1 MLSKVLVANRGEI
14 AVRVIRACREL
25 GVESVAIYSDLD
37 TNALH
42 VRLADEAWRLG
53 GQSAAESYLDVNKV
67 LEIVDKCGAD
77 GVHPGYGFLSENA
90 DFARAVTEKGVAFIG
105 PPPEAIEI
113 MGDKLSAREAAEKV
127 GVSGVPGTS
136 GLITDPEEVKKFASE
151 HGWPVAVKAAY
162 GGGGRGMKVVESES
176 EVESAVDSARRES
189 MASFG
194 RDELYLERYL
204 TSPRHVE
211 VQVLADSHGNVVYLG
226 DRDCSAQRRHQK
238 LVEEAPA
245 PGIPDDIRV
254 AMGEAA
260 VAVARGCNYTN
271 AGTVEFLFQEG
282 DFFYLE
288 MNTRLQVEHPVTE
301 MVTGI
306 DLVEKQLRIASGEP
320 LDFSQEDITY
330 SGHAIEFRINAE
342 DPSGGKFLPD
352 PGHLNALKVPD
363 GFGVRFDGG
372 YESGD
377 EISQFYDNLIGKLVV
392 WGSDREVAIE
402 RGLRA
407 LSELKISG
415 VATTASAARVII
427 DHPDF
432 RSVKHST
439 RWVEEKLDFPED
451 PSTQIGEEERTSFE
465 RRQTTVEVD
474 GRRFEVNILVPD
486 SKTKPPRRS
495 SSGLSS
501 SGSGSGQVTAPMQ
514 GTIVNIL
521 VEEGSEIQT
530 GEPICVLEAMKME
543 NNVMAEKS
551 GIVKEVLVSKG
562 DSVGAGDVLAVI
574 E

>member
-25 GVESVAIYSDLD
+25 GIKSVAVYSDLD

-53 GQSAAESYLDVNKV
+53 GQSATESYLDVDKV

-90 DFARAVTEKGVAFIG
+90 DFARVITEKGVAFIG

-136 GLITDPEEVKKFASE
+136 DLITDPEEVKKFASE

-162 GGGGRGMKVVESES
+162 GGGGRGMKVVESED

-211 VQVLADSHGNVVYLG
+211 VQVLADSQGNVVYLG
-226 DRDCSAQRRHQK
+226 DRDCSTQRRHQK

-245 PGIPDDIRV
+245 PEIPDEVRV

-260 VAVARGCNYTN
+260 VAVAKGCNYTN
-271 AGTVEFLFQEG
+271 AGTVEFLFQDGE
-282 DFFYLE
+282 FFYLE

-306 DLVEKQLRIASGEP
+306 DLVEQQLRVASGEP
-320 LDFSQEDITY
+320 LSFSQDDIVV

-342 DPSGGKFLPD
+342 DPAGGKFLPA
-352 PGHLNALKVPD
+352 PGHINALKVPD
-363 GFGVRFDGG
+363 GFGVRFDSG
-372 YESGD
+372 YEAGD
-377 EISQFYDNLIGKLVV
+377 DVSQFYDNLIGKLVV
-392 WGSDREVAIE
+392 WGSDREIAIG

-407 LSELKISG
+407 LDELEVSG
-415 VATTASAARVII
+415 VATTASAASVII
-427 DHPDF
+427 GHPDF
-432 RSVKHST
+432 QNVTHST
-439 RWVEEKLDFPED
+439 RWVEEQLEFPEESVD
-451 PSTQIGEEERTSFE
+451 QISEEGTVLE
-465 RRQTTVEVD
+465 RRQATVEVN
-474 GRRFEVNILVPD
+474 GRRFEVNLLVPE

-495 SSGLSS
+495 TSGLSS
-501 SGSGSGQVTAPMQ
+501 SGSGSGQVVAPMQ
-514 GTIVNIL
+514 GTIVNVL
-521 VEEGSEIQT
+521 VEEGSEIEA
-530 GEPICVLEAMKME
+530 GDPICVLEAMKME

-551 GIVKEVLVSKG
+551 GVVKEVLVSMG
-562 DSVGAGDVLAVI
+562 DSVGAGDILAVI

>member
-25 GVESVAIYSDLD
+25 GIESVAVYSDLD

-53 GQSAAESYLDVNKV
+53 GQSATESYLDVDKV

-136 GLITDPEEVKKFASE
+136 GLITDPEEVKQFASE

-162 GGGGRGMKVVESES
+162 GGGGRGMKVVESEE

-245 PGIPDDIRV
+245 PEISHEVRV

-260 VAVARGCNYTN
+260 VAVAKGCNYTN
-271 AGTVEFLFQEG
+271 AGTVEFLFQNGE
-282 DFFYLE
+282 FFYLE

-306 DLVEKQLRIASGEP
+306 DLVEQQIRVASGES
-320 LDFSQEDITY
+320 LSFSQDDIVI

-342 DPSGGKFLPD
+342 DPAGGRFLPV
-352 PGHLNALKVPD
+352 PGHIDTLKVPD
-363 GFGVRFDGG
+363 GFGVRFDSG
-372 YESGD
+372 YEEGD
-377 EISQFYDNLIGKLVV
+377 DISQFYDNLIGKLVV
-392 WGSDREVAIE
+392 WGSNRDIAIG

-407 LSELKISG
+407 LGELEVSG
-415 VATTASAARVII
+415 VATTASAASII
-427 DHPDF
+427 IGHPDF
-432 RSVKHST
+432 QNVTHTT
-439 RWVEEKLDFPED
+439 RWVEEQLEFPEEPAD
-451 PSTQIGEEERTSFE
+451 QISEEGTAFE
-465 RRQTTVEVD
+465 RQQTTVEVD
-474 GRRFEVNILVPD
+474 GRRFEVNVLLPD
-486 SKTKPPRRS
+486 SKTRPPRRS
-495 SSGLSS
+495 TSGLSS
-501 SGSGSGQVTAPMQ
+501 SSSGSGQVVAPMQ
-514 GTIVNIL
+514 GTIVNVL
-521 VEEGSEIQT
+521 VEEGSEIEA
-530 GEPICVLEAMKME
+530 GDPICVLEAMKME

-551 GIVKEVLVSKG
+551 GVVKELLVSKE

>member
-25 GVESVAIYSDLD
+25 GIESVAVYSDLD

-53 GQSAAESYLDVNKV
+53 GQSATESYLDVDKV

-90 DFARAVTEKGVAFIG
+90 DFARVITEKGVAFIG

-136 GLITDPEEVKKFASE
+136 DLITDPEEVKKFASE

-162 GGGGRGMKVVESES
+162 GGGGRGMKVVESED
-176 EVESAVDSARRES
+176 EVKSAVDSARRES

-211 VQVLADSHGNVVYLG
+211 VQVLADSQGNVVYLG
-226 DRDCSAQRRHQK
+226 DRDCSTQRRHQK

-245 PGIPDDIRV
+245 PEMPDEVRV

-260 VAVARGCNYTN
+260 VAVAKGCNYTN
-271 AGTVEFLFQEG
+271 AGTVEFLFQDGE
-282 DFFYLE
+282 FFYLE

-306 DLVEKQLRIASGEP
+306 DLVEQQLRVASGEP
-320 LDFSQEDITY
+320 LSFSQDDIVV

-342 DPSGGKFLPD
+342 DPAGGKFLPA
-352 PGHLNALKVPD
+352 PGHINALKVPD
-363 GFGVRFDGG
+363 GFGVRFDSG
-372 YESGD
+372 YEAGD
-377 EISQFYDNLIGKLVV
+377 DVSQFYDNLIGKLVV
-392 WGSDREVAIE
+392 WGSDREIAIG

-407 LSELKISG
+407 LDELEVSG
-415 VATTASAARVII
+415 VATTASAASVII
-427 DHPDF
+427 GHPDF
-432 RSVKHST
+432 QNVTHST
-439 RWVEEKLDFPED
+439 RWVEEQLEFPEESVD
-451 PSTQIGEEERTSFE
+451 QISEEGTVLE
-465 RRQTTVEVD
+465 RRQATVEVN
-474 GRRFEVNILVPD
+474 GRRFEVNLLVPE

-495 SSGLSS
+495 TSGLSS
-501 SGSGSGQVTAPMQ
+501 SGSGSGQVVAPMQ
-514 GTIVNIL
+514 GTIVNVL
-521 VEEGSEIQT
+521 VEEGSEIEA
-530 GEPICVLEAMKME
+530 GDPICVLEAMKME

-551 GIVKEVLVSKG
+551 GVVKEVLVSMG
-562 DSVGAGDVLAVI
+562 DSVGAGDILAVI

>member
-14 AVRVIRACREL
+14 AVRVIRTCREL
-25 GVESVAIYSDLD
+25 GIKSVAVYSDLD

-53 GQSAAESYLDVNKV
+53 GQSATESYLDVDKV

-90 DFARAVTEKGVAFIG
+90 DFARAVTKKGVAFIG

-113 MGDKLSAREAAEKV
+113 MGDKLSGREAAEKV

-136 GLITDPEEVKKFASE
+136 DLITDPEEVKKFASE

-162 GGGGRGMKVVESES
+162 GGGGRGMKVVESEE

-211 VQVLADSHGNVVYLG
+211 VQVLADSQGNVVYLG

-245 PGIPDDIRV
+245 PEIPDEIRT
-254 AMGEAA
+254 AMGEAS
-260 VAVARGCNYTN
+260 VAVAKGCEYTN
-271 AGTVEFLFQEG
+271 AGTVEFLFQDGE
-282 DFFYLE
+282 FFYLE

-306 DLVEKQLRIASGEP
+306 DLVEQQLRVASGEP
-320 LDFSQEDITY
+320 LSFSQDDIVI
-330 SGHAIEFRINAE
+330 SGHSIEFRINAE
-342 DPSGGKFLPD
+342 DPAGGRFLPA
-352 PGHLNALKVPD
+352 PGHIDTLKVPD
-363 GFGVRFDGG
+363 GFGVRFDSG
-372 YESGD
+372 YEAGD
-377 EISQFYDNLIGKLVV
+377 EVSQFYDNLIGKLVV
-392 WGSDREVAIE
+392 WGSSRDAAIG

-407 LSELKISG
+407 LGELEISG
-415 VATTASAARVII
+415 VATTASAASLII
-427 DHPDF
+427 GHPDF
-432 RSVKHST
+432 QNVTHST
-439 RWVEEKLDFPED
+439 RWVEEQLEFPEEPID
-451 PSTQIGEEERTSFE
+451 QISEKGIPLER
-465 RRQTTVEVD
+465 QQATVEVD
-474 GRRFEVNILVPD
+474 GRRFEVNVLVPD

-495 SSGLSS
+495 TSGLSS
-501 SGSGSGQVTAPMQ
+501 SASGSGQVIAPMQ
-514 GTIVNIL
+514 GTIVNVL
-521 VEEGSEIQT
+521 VEEGSEIEEGT
-530 GEPICVLEAMKME
+530 PICVLEAMKME

-551 GIVKEVLVSKG
+551 GVIKEVLVSKG

>member
-25 GVESVAIYSDLD
+25 GIKSVAVYSDLD

-53 GQSAAESYLDVNKV
+53 GQSATESYLDVDKV

-90 DFARAVTEKGVAFIG
+90 DFARVITEKGVAFIG

-136 GLITDPEEVKKFASE
+136 DLITDPEEVKKFASE

-162 GGGGRGMKVVESES
+162 GGGGRGMKVVESED

-211 VQVLADSHGNVVYLG
+211 VQVLADSQGNVVYLG
-226 DRDCSAQRRHQK
+226 DRDCSTQRRHQK

-245 PGIPDDIRV
+245 PKIPDEVRV

-260 VAVARGCNYTN
+260 VAVAKGCNYTN
-271 AGTVEFLFQEG
+271 AGTVEFLFQDGE
-282 DFFYLE
+282 FFYLE

-306 DLVEKQLRIASGEP
+306 DLVEQQLRVASGEP
-320 LDFSQEDITY
+320 LSFSQDDIVV

-342 DPSGGKFLPD
+342 DPAGGKFLPA
-352 PGHLNALKVPD
+352 PGHINALKVPD
-363 GFGVRFDGG
+363 GFGVRFDSG
-372 YESGD
+372 YEAGD
-377 EISQFYDNLIGKLVV
+377 DVSQFYDNLIGKLVV
-392 WGSDREVAIE
+392 WGSDREIAIG

-407 LSELKISG
+407 LDELEVSG
-415 VATTASAARVII
+415 VATTASAASVII
-427 DHPDF
+427 GHPDF
-432 RSVKHST
+432 QNVTHST
-439 RWVEEKLDFPED
+439 RWVEEQLEFPEESVD
-451 PSTQIGEEERTSFE
+451 QISEEGTVLE
-465 RRQTTVEVD
+465 RRQATVEVN
-474 GRRFEVNILVPD
+474 GRRFEVNLLVPE

-495 SSGLSS
+495 TSGLSS
-501 SGSGSGQVTAPMQ
+501 SGSGSGQVVAPMQ
-514 GTIVNIL
+514 GTIVNVL
-521 VEEGSEIQT
+521 VEEGSEIEA
-530 GEPICVLEAMKME
+530 GDPICVLEAMKME

-551 GIVKEVLVSKG
+551 GVVKEVLVSMG
-562 DSVGAGDVLAVI
+562 DSVGAGDILAVI